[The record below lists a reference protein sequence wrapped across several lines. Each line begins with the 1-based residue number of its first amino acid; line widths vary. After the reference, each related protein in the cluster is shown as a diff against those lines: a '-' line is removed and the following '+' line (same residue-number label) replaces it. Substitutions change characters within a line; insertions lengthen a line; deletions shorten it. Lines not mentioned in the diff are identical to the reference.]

1 MSLRATIWGAR
12 GSIPA
17 PGPDTARYGGNTAC
31 VSVELPES
39 ASGRV
44 IILDAGTGIRN
55 LGRKLAEA
63 EKPVDVDL
71 VVSHTH
77 WDHIQGLPFFAP
89 LFADG
94 SRVRIWGAKQGD
106 VDLETILREQ
116 MNPVVFPVPLDGLAA
131 ELQVE
136 HVGEGE
142 FELDGCLVSVM
153 RVRHPGHTLGLRLQ
167 PTEGGPSLA
176 YVTDNEVGP
185 GGNYEVGSDWR
196 DRFIK
201 FLDGV
206 DTLIH
211 DSMYTEE
218 EVKKYS
224 GWGHSSFVE
233 AVDVAAEAGAKRLV
247 LFHHNP
253 DHDDEAVDKLLS
265 EARAVAAERAGNLD
279 VIAGCEGMELN
290 I

>member
-1 MSLRATIWGAR
+1 
-12 GSIPA
+12 
-17 PGPDTARYGGNTAC
+17 
-31 VSVELPES
+31 
-39 ASGRV
+39 
-44 IILDAGTGIRN
+44 
-55 LGRKLAEA
+55 
-63 EKPVDVDL
+63 
-71 VVSHTH
+71 
-77 WDHIQGLPFFAP
+77 
-89 LFADG
+89 
-94 SRVRIWGAKQGD
+94 
-106 VDLETILREQ
+106 
-116 MNPVVFPVPLDGLAA
+116 
-131 ELQVE
+131 
-136 HVGEGE
+136 
-142 FELDGCLVSVM
+142 LVSVM

-233 AVDVAAEAGAKRLV
+233 AVDVAAEAGARRLV

-290 I
+290 V